1 MKILVITEQ
10 RQGKWNNASFETL
23 VAAQQIAATASAT
36 ITALVIGYSVAPL
49 ADELALKNLA
59 EVLLVEHEL
68 LDSYTPDGYCLALKQ
83 VIDSSKPDLVLF
95 PHTYQVR
102 DFAPKLAASLGKGM
116 VGDCIGFRGDSGKL
130 IFVRQMFQ
138 GKTAA
143 DVTFTGA
150 APWFA
155 SFQSGAFRAD
165 QLAAHPTGKAPVNA
179 VSVNLTAADIRTK
192 PLELFKEAK
201 SAVDFT
207 QASLIV
213 AIGRGIKAPENI
225 AQAEALAKAMGAE
238 LAASRPICD
247 EGWLPMERQIGSS
260 GQTVAPK
267 LYLALGISG
276 AIQHV
281 VGMKGARTIV
291 AINKDANAP
300 IFEIA
305 DYGVV
310 ADIFEIMPALTEA
323 LEKSKSS

>member
-10 RQGKWNNASFETL
+10 RQGKFNSTSFETV
-23 VAAQQIAATASAT
+23 VAAQQIAATNSGSVG
-36 ITALVIGYSVAPL
+36 ALVIGKGVTAL
-49 ADELALKNLA
+49 ADELAAKNIA
-59 EVLLVEHEL
+59 EVLLVEHDL
-68 LDSYTPDGYCLALKQ
+68 LDAYTPDGYCVALKQ
-83 VIDSSKPDLVLF
+83 VIESAKPDLVLF

-102 DFAPKLAASLGKGM
+102 DFAPILAAKLGKGM
-116 VGDCIGFRGDSGKL
+116 VGDCIGFRSEGGKL

-165 QLAAHPTGKAPVNA
+165 LLAAHPGGKAPVNL
-179 VSVNLTAADIRTK
+179 VKVEISADQIRTK

-201 SAVDFT
+201 SAVDLT
-207 QASLIV
+207 QAPLIV

-225 AQAEALAKAMGAE
+225 AQAEALARALGGE

-281 VGMKGARTIV
+281 VGMKGSRTIV
-291 AINKDANAP
+291 AVNKDQNAP

-310 ADIFEIMPALTEA
+310 ADIFEIMPTLTEELQKA
-323 LEKSKSS
+323 KG

>member
-10 RQGKWNNASFETL
+10 RQGKFNFTSLETV
-23 VAAQQIAATASAT
+23 VAAQQIAAASSGT
-36 ITALVIGYSVAPL
+36 VSALVIGKGVARL
-49 ADELALKNLA
+49 ADELAAKNVA
-59 EVLLVEHEL
+59 EVLLVEHDL
-68 LDSYTPDGYCLALKQ
+68 LDAYTPDGYCTALTQ
-83 VIDSSKPDLVLF
+83 VISAAKPDLVLF

-102 DFAPKLAASLGKGM
+102 DFAPILAARLGKGM
-116 VGDCIGFRGDSGKL
+116 VGDCIGFRSEGGKL
-130 IFVRQMFQ
+130 VFVRQMFQ

-165 QLAAHPTGKAPVNA
+165 LLTAHTGGKASVNA
-179 VSVNLTAADIRTK
+179 IKVELSADQIRTK
-192 PLELFKEAK
+192 PLELFKETK
-201 SAVDFT
+201 SAVDLT
-207 QASLIV
+207 QAPLIV

-225 AQAEALAKAMGAE
+225 AQAEALAKAIGGE

-281 VGMKGARTIV
+281 VGMKGSRTIV
-291 AINKDANAP
+291 AVNKDQNAP

-310 ADIFEIMPALTEA
+310 ADIFEIMPALTEELQKA
-323 LEKSKSS
+323 KG

>member
-10 RQGKWNNASFETL
+10 RQGKFNSTSLETV
-23 VAAQQIAATASAT
+23 VAAQQIAAASSGT
-36 ITALVIGYSVAPL
+36 VSALVIGKGVATL
-49 ADELALKNLA
+49 ADELAAKNVA
-59 EVLLVEHEL
+59 EVLLVEHDL
-68 LDSYTPDGYCLALKQ
+68 LDAYTPDGYCTALTQ
-83 VIDSSKPDLVLF
+83 VISAAKPDLVLF

-102 DFAPKLAASLGKGM
+102 DFAPILAARLGKGM
-116 VGDCIGFRGDSGKL
+116 VGDCIGFRSEDGKL
-130 IFVRQMFQ
+130 VFVRQMFQ

-165 QLAAHPTGKAPVNA
+165 LLTAHTGGKASVNA
-179 VSVNLTAADIRTK
+179 IKVELSADQIRTK

-201 SAVDFT
+201 SAVDLT
-207 QASLIV
+207 QAPLIV

-225 AQAEALAKAMGAE
+225 AQAEALAKAIGGE

-267 LYLALGISG
+267 LYLALGHQRSDS
-276 AIQHV
+276 
-281 VGMKGARTIV
+281 ARRWHERF
-291 AINKDANAP
+291 ANNRGSEQGPKRAH
-300 IFEIA
+300 
-305 DYGVV
+305 
-310 ADIFEIMPALTEA
+310 L
-323 LEKSKSS
+323 